1 MWWVIE
7 RQTAWMQIRFLR
19 VGLFPEFLQE
29 RSKLMDSYCPVTIA
43 THSFPLPLISIDK
56 TGTVTTAEHQC

>member
-1 MWWVIE
+1 MGWVIE

-29 RSKLMDSYCPVTIA
+29 RSKLMDSSGPVTIA
-43 THSFPLPLISIDK
+43 THRF
-56 TGTVTTAEHQC
+56 HCH